1 MFKFKVGDEVVVTS
15 GRDKGKRGKIAKVL
29 VKEAKLVVEGL
40 NIYKRHK
47 KVSAKSP
54 AGIYQIARPIPTANV
69 AIVCPKC
76 GKPTRVGFT
85 YEGRTKYRICKKCQ
99 GRLTS
104 KEVL

>member
-1 MFKFKVGDEVVVTS
+1 MFKFKIGDEVVVTS
-15 GRDKGKRGKIAKVL
+15 GRDKGKGGKIAKVL
-29 VKEAKLVVEGL
+29 VKEAKLVVEGV

-54 AGIYQIARPIPTANV
+54 AGIYQVARPIPTAAV

-76 GKPTRVGFT
+76 GKPTRVTFT
-85 YEGRTKYRICKKCQ
+85 TEGKTKYRVCKKCH

-104 KEVL
+104 KEAL